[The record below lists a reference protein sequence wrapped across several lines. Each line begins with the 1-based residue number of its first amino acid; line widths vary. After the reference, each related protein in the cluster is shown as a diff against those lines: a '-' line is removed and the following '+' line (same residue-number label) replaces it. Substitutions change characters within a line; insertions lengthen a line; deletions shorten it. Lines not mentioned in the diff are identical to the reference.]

1 MMRCRL
7 RGRYWTIT
15 RGKLDKTQD
24 GLCDASTRR
33 ITIRQ
38 SLTEERELDVLIHEM
53 LHACHWDL
61 DEEAIEETAHD
72 LARLL
77 WRLGYGV
84 HKDDTRTD

>member
-1 MMRCRL
+1 MMRFRL

-38 SLTEERELDVLIHEM
+38 SLTGERELDVLIHEM

-61 DEEAIEETAHD
+61 DEQAITETASD
-72 LARLL
+72 IARVLT
-77 WRLGYGV
+77 RLGYR
-84 HKDDTRTD
+84 KQ